1 MSTVIGLIVVGP
13 LLASAVAL
21 LCRERGRIRDVVT
34 VGALATATGLAA
46 WLLAEVESN
55 GTVVLR
61 VGGWDPELGIVL
73 VADLF
78 AALILVVSLATILI
92 VELYAIGQRFTAWG
106 ANPQIAGPL
115 LLVLTAGVSLA
126 ILTGDLFTLFV
137 GFELILVSSYVLLT
151 H

>member
-92 VELYAIGQRFTAWG
+92 VELYAIGQRFTA
-106 ANPQIAGPL
+106 
-115 LLVLTAGVSLA
+115 
-126 ILTGDLFTLFV
+126 
-137 GFELILVSSYVLLT
+137 
-151 H
+151 